1 MPYLLQQLLEIS
13 AKQYPDK
20 EAVIYKDNAM
30 TYRDLD
36 AVSNQLA
43 WVLRGAGIE
52 KGDRSELPSWL
63 SSGER
68 VIIIYPQGLE
78 SIATCF
84 GCLYAGVVA
93 IPAPALRKQHG

>member
-1 MPYLLQQLLEIS
+1 MSGDRFSILQQFRAI
-13 AKQYPDK
+13 A
-20 EAVIYKDNAM
+20 I
-30 TYRDLD
+30 
-36 AVSNQLA
+36 
-43 WVLRGAGIE
+43 I
-52 KGDRSELPSWL
+52 DRSELPSWL

-68 VIIIYPQGLE
+68 VIIIYPQRLE